1 MIKKASELLES
12 FIQEETKKLKEFN
25 MSHMPTL
32 GTAYEEI
39 TKQGLDRKFII
50 PKDLNLKVVSG
61 FIIIGKELCPEQI
74 DCMLVKGEEE
84 RYGLTEQ
91 YIYPIEQVLCI
102 FEVKKTLRKSD
113 FHDAYFHLSRIRK
126 KYAQYYKLNDINK
139 FKSHILRV
147 RKSFSKI
154 TGRSAPEEYCDINYL
169 SSSDQ
174 MLFESLLQDSL
185 APISIIHGYGG
196 YKTESGLRKVFI
208 DFLENTIK
216 DKENRTGFG
225 VVSFPS
231 LVTSNEFCLVKG
243 NGFPSAQI
251 LRKLDEEDWAVISSS
266 RYNPTR
272 MILELIW
279 TKISI
284 YFDVTMPWGDD
295 LDLELLSPLVIA
307 KAHELNGS
315 AAGWIYG
322 IIEIKEEQL
331 KREIY
336 TQWKPYGLSIAA
348 ITAIRNMAMNGGYL
362 SLTGGIDKYLSEKYS
377 VDFADVYNNLI
388 KSREFMRDGDHL
400 RPISSSTYII
410 INDDDSGFISSEK
423 DRFDNWCTKNDV
435 TPHYMILKFINND
448 EYLDLD
454 KIMNFEK
461 QEPNLV
467 FIYLK

>member
-39 TKQGLDRKFII
+39 TKQGIDREFII
-50 PKDLNLKVVSG
+50 PKELNLKLVSG

-74 DCMLVKGEEE
+74 DCMLVNGEGE

-113 FHDAYFHLSRIRK
+113 FYDAYFYLSHIRK
-126 KYAQYYKLNDINK
+126 KYAQHYKLEDIDN
-139 FKSHILRV
+139 FKLHILRV
-147 RKSFSKI
+147 RKSFSRI
-154 TGRSAPEEYCDINYL
+154 TGRSAPEEFCDINCL
-169 SSSDQ
+169 SICDQ
-174 MLFESLLQDSL
+174 MLFEALLQDSL

-208 DFLENTIK
+208 DFLEDAIK
-216 DKENRTGFG
+216 TKENRTGFG

-243 NGFPSAQI
+243 NGFPFAQI
-251 LRKLDEEDWAVISSS
+251 LSKLNEEEWAVISSS
-266 RYNPTR
+266 RYNPAR

-284 YFDVTMPWGDD
+284 YFDIKMPWGND
-295 LDLELLSPLVIA
+295 LDLEILSPLIIA
-307 KAHELNGS
+307 KAHEVNGS

-322 IIEIKEEQL
+322 IIEIKEERL
-331 KREIY
+331 KRESY
-336 TQWKPYGLSIAA
+336 TRWKPYGLSIAS
-348 ITAIRNMAMNGGYL
+348 ITAIHNMAMNRGYL
-362 SLTGGIDKYLSEKYS
+362 SLTDGIDAYLSEKYS
-377 VDFADVYNNLI
+377 VDFSDVYNNLI
-388 KSREFMRDGDHL
+388 KSRVFMRDGDYL

-410 INDDDSGFISSEK
+410 INEDGSGLISSEK
-423 DRFDNWCTKNDV
+423 DRFDNWCNENNV
-435 TPHYMILKFINND
+435 TPSYMILQFIDND
-448 EYLDLD
+448 EYLDSDIIINL
-454 KIMNFEK
+454 KE
-461 QEPNLV
+461 QESNLV